1 MKCKNCGS
9 DIPVKCAVCPY
20 CGARNSSGARSSKK
34 KSSGKKPVIAVA
46 TVLAAAV
53 ALASFTAAAIIRRGT
68 VSSTLSPAVVSESE
82 LTTVTTTRFLTEAAA
97 VTPAEAASETQAE
110 EETESTAEQA
120 DSASIR
126 KKFEEFLK
134 YYSTFYTF
142 AGAYS
147 IRSEKEY
154 TQYGKDIFKI
164 NYPGVNSKADLKNLF
179 LNYCTEEYYN
189 TFTIAPWEYRDYGGQ
204 LYIFAEGLS
213 VPDWYYSETVSVTKK
228 SETLYIIVSKHL
240 VLGNGD
246 PAEFDY
252 FSWDCRLTDGRWL
265 LTGDTLLQT
274 TEMGQFC
281 EPVLHC
287 RVQTKGSPL
296 NVREA
301 PSVSAPAV
309 DSLPVGYQVE
319 VDQRLGEWS
328 SVQYTTA
335 SGKYVHGWVKSEYLV
350 NQ

>member
-1 MKCKNCGS
+1 MKCKNCGN
-9 DIPVKCAVCPY
+9 DIPLKCAVCPY
-20 CGARNSSGARSSKK
+20 CGARVSSGKK
-34 KSSGKKPVIAVA
+34 KSHGKKPVIAVA
-46 TVLAAAV
+46 ALLIGAV
-53 ALASFTAAAIIRRGT
+53 ALASFTAAAIIRRGS
-68 VSSTLSPAVVSESE
+68 VSSTLSPAIVSESE
-82 LTTVTTTRFLTEAAA
+82 LTPVTTTRFLTEAAA
-97 VTPAEAASETQAE
+97 VTPADAASETQAE

-134 YYSTFYTF
+134 CYTSFYTF
-142 AGAYS
+142 EGAYS

-164 NYPGVNSKADLKNLF
+164 NYPGVNSTADIKNLF

-189 TFTIAPWEYRDYGGQ
+189 TFTIDPWEYRDYGGQ

-213 VPDWYYSETVSVTKK
+213 VSSWSYSETVSVTKK
-228 SETLYIIVSKHL
+228 SETQYIIVSKHL
-240 VLGNGD
+240 MQGEGD

-265 LTGDTLLQT
+265 LTDDTLLQT

-281 EPVLHC
+281 EPVLNC

-296 NVREA
+296 NVRQA

-309 DSLPVGYQVE
+309 DSLPVGFQVE
-319 VDQRLGEWS
+319 VHQYLGEWS
-328 SVQYTTA
+328 GIEYKSP
-335 SGKYVHGWVKSEYLV
+335 SGKPGYGWVKSEYLV